1 MNRRYWLLLI
11 VLVMTVGG
19 AWAQSIE
26 DLRSRKV
33 ELNKQIKL
41 LNSLINDASKSE
53 QKSLEA
59 LRLLELQVRTRA
71 QLIAELNQE
80 MSILNQRIENNQTI
94 EKMLQSDLHAMKEE
108 YAAMIRLAQVNSNAY
123 DAIIFLLSSDNASQ
137 AYQRWL
143 YLRQYAQYR
152 SKQLSAI
159 NSISA
164 KMQLNLSQLAEQKKS
179 KEVLLVQKQQE
190 LTMLRNQE
198 VHLEQM
204 LRSFGA
210 KQVELQSEVS
220 SQQAEETSLKGE
232 IERQLASEAKKNFS
246 NDADFDKLS
255 KGFLSKKGKLSRPV
269 VNGVVSEKFGAHSH
283 PVLKNVTINSN
294 GIEITT
300 SAGTRPIAIYDG
312 VVSKVFEVSE
322 NQAIILRHGTYLT
335 VYSNLSEASV
345 KVGDVVREGQQL
357 GILSSKDGFSVLK
370 FQVWK
375 ENAKLDPEEWISR

>member
-59 LRLLELQVRTRA
+59 LRLLELQVRTRT

-152 SKQLSAI
+152 SKQLNVI

-204 LRSFGA
+204 LRSFGV

-283 PVLKNVTINSN
+283 PMLKNVTINSN

>member
-152 SKQLSAI
+152 SKQLNVI

-204 LRSFGA
+204 LRSFGV

-283 PVLKNVTINSN
+283 PMLKNVTINSN